1 MREMIIL
8 LQVYIEIH
16 RFFCFS
22 QTEALTLNVCN
33 MFWIGDDVL
42 QGTLH
47 IHGQIFLVIMF

>member
-1 MREMIIL
+1 MIIL

>member
-8 LQVYIEIH
+8 PQVYIEIH

-22 QTEALTLNVCN
+22 QTEAPTLSVCKV
-33 MFWIGDDVL
+33 FWIGDDVL
-42 QGTLH
+42 QGTLR